1 MTRIIRFNYPVNDIR
16 TNTWIGERMARLNNF
31 YDFKVAWCKICDQGW
46 VTIVKD
52 IVTNQYSVMCEEC
65 ETEWDH
71 PLHAQ
76 LEINSKASEHQV
88 MTPSAEEIQ
97 QIEWAEYIIK
107 N

>member
-1 MTRIIRFNYPVNDIR
+1 M
-16 TNTWIGERMARLNNF
+16 IGERMVRLNNF

-52 IVTNQYSVMCEEC
+52 PVTNQYSVMCEEC

-76 LEINSKASEHQV
+76 LEINSKAPEHQV
-88 MTPSAEEIQ
+88 VTPSAEEIQ
-97 QIEWAEYIIK
+97 QIEWDEYIIK